1 MVVGL
6 IAGYL
11 LTRLAATNLKSQS
24 VDLQERL
31 DRTSEELVRTKENR
45 ASIEAMAESEKKS
58 FLAQLQLLEDA
69 KAELSDAFAAIS
81 ASALSANTRSFFDV
95 ANSKFSDLINPVSV
109 ALKTVETHIR
119 ELENKRE
126 SAYGEVRQYLDIMK
140 TSQQELRQ
148 ETAGLVRA
156 LRSPGARG
164 RWGEVQTQE
173 GHRAGRNDQ
182 SL

>member
-1 MVVGL
+1 MDQIPDAIILLGGVVLGL

-11 LTRLAATNLKSQS
+11 LTRLAATNLKSHS
-24 VDLQERL
+24 TDLQERL
-31 DRTSEELVRTKENR
+31 DKTSEELVRTKENR
-45 ASIEAMAESEKKS
+45 ASIEAAAESEKKS

-69 KAELSDAFAAIS
+69 KAELSDAFSAIS

-119 ELENKRE
+119 ELESKRE
-126 SAYGEVRQYLDIMK
+126 SAYGEVRHYLDTMK

-148 ETAGLVRA
+148 ETAGLVQGSTLSGSKR
-156 LRSPGARG
+156 PMG
-164 RWGEVQTQE
+164 
-173 GHRAGRNDQ
+173 
-182 SL
+182 